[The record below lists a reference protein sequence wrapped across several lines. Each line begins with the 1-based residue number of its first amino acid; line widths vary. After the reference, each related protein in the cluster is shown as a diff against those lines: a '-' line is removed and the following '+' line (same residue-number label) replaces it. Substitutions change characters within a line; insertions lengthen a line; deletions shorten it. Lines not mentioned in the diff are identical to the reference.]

1 MRVESSDQ
9 LIAHNEAFSVA
20 TLLYTRLRRVSGR
33 VIDALYLVDHPG
45 YAKYVIELALATEDT
60 ELSRYVERL
69 TKLLDLNAP
78 LLNPLDEVIDNQA
91 EPEITEEEIYRA
103 QVSHHYIGALR

>member
-9 LIAHNEAFSVA
+9 LIVHNEAFSVA

-45 YAKYVIELALATEDT
+45 YAKDVIELALATRDA
-60 ELSRYVERL
+60 ELSRYAERL
-69 TKLLDLNAP
+69 TKLLDLNVP
-78 LLNPLDEVIDNQA
+78 LLNPLDEVIDEQV